1 MLTILDYANHFGFKM
16 IVGTSEAIK
25 REIKTVEIDRPGLE
39 LTGFFDYHQK
49 DRLVLLGNKEFA
61 YIATLSDEQQE
72 NVFDKL
78 YNECPRVLKNV
89 AERKNVAIFSSS
101 LRTCETFSDSIIY
114 LSEQLAP
121 KTSIHACL
129 MEIFSEGVLLMG
141 KSGIGKS
148 EVSLELIKKGHCLV
162 SDDKVDISLVRDK
175 LIGKAPALISGMM
188 EVRGIGVIDI
198 TRMFGINSLKESV
211 RIRFAINLVPF
222 TENLKVERIGMR
234 TEHMEILGE
243 SIPCITLPVSPA
255 RSMAEIIEAAVT
267 NFKLKRYGYDSAYEF
282 EKRIRELS
290 KKD

>member
-1 MLTILDYANHFGFKM
+1 MVN
-16 IVGTSEAIK
+16 
-25 REIKTVEIDRPGLE
+25 
-39 LTGFFDYHQK
+39 QK
-49 DRLVLLGNKEFA
+49 FLWNLL
-61 YIATLSDEQQE
+61 
-72 NVFDKL
+72 
-78 YNECPRVLKNV
+78 
-89 AERKNVAIFSSS
+89 
-101 LRTCETFSDSIIY
+101 
-114 LSEQLAP
+114 
-121 KTSIHACL
+121 
-129 MEIFSEGVLLMG
+129 
-141 KSGIGKS
+141 
-148 EVSLELIKKGHCLV
+148 KK
-162 SDDKVDISLVRDK
+162 DTALVRDK